1 MKITRRPIDVGLLD
15 SGGSGSDVEIDGGRI
30 EAEAHSFARRPI
42 SEAVAAAG
50 ERSAYRGPISEAL
63 DQARAEAESAALAA
77 KPPDAW
83 LDPANIPTS
92 PAIERYLREERR
104 AAAWRVLKLGL
115 IAGGAGL
122 ALFLLVFVMV
132 VAGLMPVEKSS
143 ALVFFAGLLL
153 MIGVPCIVSGVIA
166 RRRASY

>member
-1 MKITRRPIDVGLLD
+1 MKITRRPIDVGLL
-15 SGGSGSDVEIDGGRI
+15 GSEGNGSDIEIEGRI
-30 EAEAHSFARRPI
+30 EVEEHNFARRPI

-50 ERSAYRGPISEAL
+50 ERSAFRGPISEAL
-63 DQARAEAESAALAA
+63 GQARAEAESAALAA

-104 AAAWRVLKLGL
+104 GAAWRVLKLGL
-115 IAGGAGL
+115 GTGGAGL
-122 ALFLLVFVMV
+122 ALLLLVFVAL
-132 VAGLMPVEKSS
+132 VAEILPSEKSS
-143 ALVFFAGLLL
+143 ALVFFAVLLL

-166 RRRASY
+166 LRRANY